1 MNFSFINEFL
11 IEPTKLTTKLYQ
23 YSSITISSLG
33 CVFNLLCFLIFNTN
47 KFSKKKLYFFLKV
60 YALNSLLVNSLQFF
74 TFLAGILRI
83 THLTNTFEYI
93 AFKSYA
99 YSPIVTTCYFFSGVL
114 DSYILM
120 ERCSHFFSKLKVL
133 FQPSPRLAC
142 FALFGACLL
151 INSPYFF
158 IKKTTASSE
167 FNSTF
172 VVHHSVES
180 SFGTS
185 TFGRVLT
192 FGVYFVRDIATLV
205 SVVGWN
211 VLLCV
216 SVRTHTNTRNERFNF
231 SRRDCSV
238 SKNRTT
244 SETSFQRNSR
254 EYRLT
259 FIIIII
265 CSISVV
271 EHSFQIVSNVY
282 SNYVSDTI
290 SDYLN
295 KVSDVTL
302 AFKQSSNFL
311 VFGFLDRNFDRA
323 LTNFFRRCLQSKCV
337 AFNMREY

>member
-1 MNFSFINEFL
+1 MNFSFISELFF

-33 CVFNLLCFLIFNTN
+33 CVFNLLCFLIFNTK

-60 YALNSLLVNSLQFF
+60 YALNSLLINSLQFF
-74 TFLAGILRI
+74 TFLASILRL

-93 AFKSYA
+93 VFKSYV

-133 FQPSPRLAC
+133 FQPSPKLAC
-142 FALFGACLL
+142 LALFCSCLL

-158 IKKTTASSE
+158 IKITASSE

-192 FGVYFVRDIATLV
+192 FGVYFVRDIVTLV
-205 SVVGWN
+205 SVVGLN
-211 VLLCV
+211 ILLYV

-231 SRRDCSV
+231 SKRDCSV

-254 EYRLT
+254 EHRLT

-271 EHSFQIVSNVY
+271 EHLFQIISNVY
-282 SNYVSDTI
+282 SNYVSDMI

-311 VFGFLDRNFDRA
+311 IFGFFDRNFDRA
-323 LTNFFRRCLQSKCV
+323 LTNFFRRCL
-337 AFNMREY
+337 